1 MPDHPKAHFSGIAC
15 RLEPV
20 LFFGLLALMAAMLLV
35 LGPVLTSD
43 GPAHVSIAH
52 FLRHA
57 GDPALPQLNRLL
69 EPNPVPTPNAFGHL
83 ALAGLMF
90 VLPPLQ
96 AEMALQ
102 AACLLGIPLAAR
114 LVLRQIA
121 PQSAWLAL
129 FFFPVALQRLFY
141 LGLYNFSLSVVGF
154 LLSLWAWLRLRE
166 QPGAGRMM
174 VLSAM
179 LLLTLACQAS
189 GWIEALAALLA
200 MLTVEALAALRPNP
214 AQRGA
219 NLREVRRLVAATAVA
234 TLPSLGLFMVF
245 AAKAGGNAPMV
256 YGASPLERIWGV
268 LLAAPFAT
276 VGAIAPAAG
285 LAATLAL
292 LGLVAAGVVG
302 LLRQWRRGE
311 AVSTLPLALC
321 TVPLSLLALMLV
333 VPDRAAGGWTHVAR
347 SQLFPYVG
355 LALVAAA
362 LPVAAWLRHAAM
374 AVAAGGGLA
383 VIGVAA
389 WLQATQVPPVVA
401 QFAEADARVGPHCT
415 VVPVLGHYKLDRAN
429 TARVIHHPTFH
440 LAHRLQWH
448 GDRPV
453 LFSYAARLAVYPAR
467 FRPGMDP
474 QLLLYGW
481 EPLQGDTMVRALDLP
496 RWEAATQMQVD
507 YVLLWDVLPD
517 DAAGPHQGLRSSAL
531 KGYGLV
537 HRSADGRL
545 ELYRRGGSG
554 TGACAAPG

>member
-1 MPDHPKAHFSGIAC
+1 MPDHPEARFRAVAC

-20 LFFGLLALMAAMLLV
+20 LFFGLLALMAAMLLA

-57 GDPALPQLNRLL
+57 GDPAFSQLNRLL
-69 EPNPVPTPNAFGHL
+69 EANPVPTPNAFGHL
-83 ALAGLMF
+83 MLAGLIF
-90 VLPPLQ
+90 VLTPLQ

-121 PQSAWLAL
+121 PEAAWLAL
-129 FFFPVALQRLFY
+129 FFFPVALQKLFY

-166 QPGAGRMM
+166 QPGAGRTM

-189 GWIEALAALLA
+189 GWIEALAAMLA
-200 MLTVEALAALRPNP
+200 MLTVEALAAVH
-214 AQRGA
+214 AGTGQQDM
-219 NLREVRRLVAATAVA
+219 RRLAGTTAVA
-234 TLPSLGLFMVF
+234 ALPSLALFMVF
-245 AAKAGGNAPMV
+245 AAKAGGDAPMV
-256 YGASPLERIWGV
+256 YGAPPIERVLGV
-268 LLAAPFAT
+268 LLAEPFAT
-276 VGAIAPAAG
+276 VGSIAHAAG
-285 LAATLAL
+285 LGATLAL
-292 LGLVAAGVVG
+292 LGLVAAGAAG
-302 LLRQWRRGE
+302 LWRRWRRGD
-311 AVSTLPLALC
+311 AVGTLPVALC
-321 TVPLSLLALMLV
+321 AVPLALLALMLV

-355 LALVAAA
+355 LALLAAA
-362 LPVAAWLRHAAM
+362 LPVAGWLRHGAM
-374 AVAAGGGLA
+374 AMAAGCGLA

-401 QFAEADARVGPHCT
+401 RFAEADALVGPHCT

-429 TARVIHHPTFH
+429 TARVIHHPAFH
-440 LAHRLQWH
+440 LAHRMQWH

-453 LFSYAARLAVYPAR
+453 LFSYAARLAIYPAR
-467 FRPGMDP
+467 FRPGLDP

-481 EPLQGDTMVRALDLP
+481 EPLQGDTMVRALDVQ
-496 RWEAATQMQVD
+496 RWEETTGIQVD

-517 DAAGPHQGLRSSAL
+517 AAPGPHQGLRSAVL
-531 KGYGLV
+531 TKYGLV

-554 TGACAAPG
+554 TGACALPG

>member
-1 MPDHPKAHFSGIAC
+1 MPDRPEARFRAIAC

-20 LFFGLLALMAAMLLV
+20 LFFGLLALMATMLLA

-43 GPAHVSIAH
+43 GPAHVSLAH
-52 FLRHA
+52 FLRHV

-69 EPNPVPTPNAFGHL
+69 ETNPVPTPNAFGHL

-90 VLPPLQ
+90 VLTPLQ

-121 PQSAWLAL
+121 PEAAWLAL
-129 FFFPVALQRLFY
+129 FFFPVALQKLFY

-166 QPGAGRMM
+166 RPGAGRTV

-189 GWIEALAALLA
+189 GWMEALAAILA
-200 MLTVEALAALRPNP
+200 IMTVEALAALRV
-214 AQRGA
+214 ATGLQD
-219 NLREVRRLVAATAVA
+219 VRRLVGATALA
-234 TLPSLGLFMVF
+234 TLPSLGLFVAF
-245 AAKAGGNAPMV
+245 AATAGGGAAMIYGTPPMQRV
-256 YGASPLERIWGV
+256 LGV

-276 VGAIAPAAG
+276 MGAVAPAAG
-285 LAATLAL
+285 LGSTFVL
-292 LGLVAAGVVG
+292 LGLVAAGVAG
-302 LLRQWRRGE
+302 FWRRWRSGE
-311 AVSTLPLALC
+311 AVGTLPLALC
-321 TVPLSLLALMLV
+321 AVPLALLALLLM

-347 SQLFPYVG
+347 SQLFPYLG

-362 LPVAAWLRHAAM
+362 LPVAGWLRLGAM
-374 AVAAGGGLA
+374 AVAAGSGLA

-389 WLQATQVPPVVA
+389 WLQMTQVPPVVA
-401 QFAEADARVGPHCT
+401 QFAQADALVGPHCT

-429 TARVIHHPTFH
+429 TARVSHHPTFH

-467 FRPGMDP
+467 FRPGLDP
-474 QLLLYGW
+474 QRLLYGW
-481 EPLQGDTMVRALDLP
+481 EPLQGDTMVRALDVP
-496 RWEAATQMQVD
+496 RWEAATGMRVD

-517 DAAGPHQGLRSSAL
+517 DAPGPHQGLRSTAL
-531 KGYGLV
+531 KEYGLM
-537 HRSADGRL
+537 HRSPDGRL

>member
-1 MPDHPKAHFSGIAC
+1 MPDRPGARFRPIAC

-20 LFFGLLALMAAMLLV
+20 LFFGLLALMAAMLLAV
-35 LGPVLTSD
+35 GPVLTSD
-43 GPAHVSIAH
+43 GPAHVSLAH

-57 GDPALPQLNRLL
+57 GDPAWPQLNRLL
-69 EPNPVPTPNAFGHL
+69 EANPVPTPNAFGHL
-83 ALAGLMF
+83 VLAGLMF
-90 VLPPLQ
+90 VLTPLH
-96 AEMALQ
+96 AELALQ
-102 AACLLGIPLAAR
+102 AACLLGTPLAAR
-114 LVLRQIA
+114 LLLRKIA
-121 PQSAWLAL
+121 PEAAWLAL
-129 FFFPVALQRLFY
+129 FFFPVALQKLFH

-166 QPGAGRMM
+166 RPGAGRAM

-189 GWIEALAALLA
+189 GWTAALAAMLA
-200 MLTVEALAALRPNP
+200 ILTVEALAALRP
-214 AQRGA
+214 GA
-219 NLREVRRLVAATAVA
+219 AGPGMWRLAVATAVA
-234 TLPSLGLFMVF
+234 ALPSLGLFMAF
-245 AAKAGGNAPMV
+245 AATAGSASVMV
-256 YGASPLERIWGV
+256 YGTPVHERVLGL

-276 VGAIAPAAG
+276 MGRIAPAAG

-292 LGLVAAGVVG
+292 LALVAAGMVRHWRMWRADDAAARLQLG
-302 LLRQWRRGE
+302 LC
-311 AVSTLPLALC
+311 AVPLAL
-321 TVPLSLLALMLV
+321 LALLLV

-347 SQLFPYVG
+347 SQLFPYLG
-355 LALVAAA
+355 LAMVAAA

-401 QFAEADARVGPHCT
+401 RFAEADALVGPHCT

-429 TARVIHHPTFH
+429 TARVSHHPGFH
-440 LAHRLQWH
+440 LAQRLQWH

-481 EPLQGDTMVRALDLP
+481 EPMQGDTMVRALDLP
-496 RWEAATQMQVD
+496 RWEAATGMPVD

-517 DAAGPHQGLRSSAL
+517 AAPGPHQGLRSTAL
-531 KGYGLV
+531 ATYGLV

>member
-1 MPDHPKAHFSGIAC
+1 M
-15 RLEPV
+15 
-20 LFFGLLALMAAMLLV
+20 FFGLLGLMAAMLLAV
-35 LGPVLTSD
+35 GPVLTSD

-57 GDPALPQLNRLL
+57 GDPAWPQLNRLL

-90 VLPPLQ
+90 VLTPLQ

-114 LVLRQIA
+114 LVLRQITPEA
-121 PQSAWLAL
+121 AWLAL

-200 MLTVEALAALRPNP
+200 MLTVEALAALRPIS
-214 AQRGA
+214 ARRGA
-219 NLREVRRLVAATAVA
+219 NLREVRRLVVATAVA

-256 YGASPLERIWGV
+256 YGASPVERIWGV

-276 VGAIAPAAG
+276 VGSIAHAAG

-292 LGLVAAGVVG
+292 LGLVAAGLAG
-302 LLRQWRRGE
+302 LWRQWRRGD

-321 TVPLSLLALMLV
+321 AVPLALLALMLV

-347 SQLFPYVG
+347 AQLFPYVG

-362 LPVAAWLRHAAM
+362 LPMAAWLRHAAM
-374 AVAAGGGLA
+374 AVAAGSGLA

-401 QFAEADARVGPHCT
+401 QFAEADALVGPHCT

-440 LAHRLQWH
+440 LAHRLQWY

-453 LFSYAARLAVYPAR
+453 LFSYAARLSVYPAR

-481 EPLQGDTMVRALDLP
+481 EPLQGDTRVRALDVP
-496 RWEAATQMQVD
+496 RWEAETRMPVD
-507 YVLLWDVLPD
+507 YLLLWDVLPD
-517 DAAGPHQGLRSSAL
+517 DAPGPHQGLRSNAL
-531 KGYGLV
+531 KQYGLV
-537 HRSADGRL
+537 HRSSDGRL

-554 TGACAAPG
+554 TGACTAPG